1 MKNLLRILFL
11 FVALSGCNYE
21 PIFSSKNNGFS
32 IGNIETS
39 YNNSITREL
48 VKSLKIYQ
56 NYNNETIYDIEISA
70 EKIKTVTS
78 KDSKGNIKSF
88 RLAVICKFIIL
99 ENNKA
104 IKSKKFI
111 EYFEFNNDSDK
122 FKLRKYETGI
132 EAELVDK
139 IIKDMVLEL
148 YSL

>member
-1 MKNLLRILFL
+1 MIKLLIYVQRLQ
-11 FVALSGCNYE
+11 
-21 PIFSSKNNGFS
+21 
-32 IGNIETS
+32 
-39 YNNSITREL
+39 
-48 VKSLKIYQ
+48 LKIYQ

-122 FKLRKYETGI
+122 FKLRKYETSI

>member
-21 PIFSSKNNGFS
+21 PIFSSKNTGFS

-39 YNNSITREL
+39 YNNNITQEL

-56 NYNNETIYDIEISA
+56 NYNKETIYDVKISA

-88 RLAVICKFIIL
+88 RLTVICKFIIL
-99 ENNKA
+99 EKNKV

-139 IIKDMVLEL
+139 TIKDMVLEL

>member
-1 MKNLLRILFL
+1 MKNLFRILFL

-21 PIFSSKNNGFS
+21 PIFSSKNTGFS

-39 YNNSITREL
+39 YNNNITQEL

-56 NYNNETIYDIEISA
+56 NYNKETIYDVKISA

-88 RLAVICKFIIL
+88 RLTVICKFIIL
-99 ENNKA
+99 EKNKV

-139 IIKDMVLEL
+139 TIKDMVLEL